1 MEWVYQ
7 PPQRGPTWENIW
19 VQASCSRS
27 YSHQLGCQQGRSH
40 TEGSSEE
47 AAWEQLLR
55 LRPLASLFHTCL
67 QHSAHLELGANP
79 SMLPRLRADS
89 VCIRVCTPLGGW
101 PCSPHPSV
109 GVSTSLQTADPV
121 TQNECPPRSGDRLQS
136 HKPTA
141 QVSGLVIGKLFS
153 PPWSISQTL
162 HSSL

>member
-7 PPQRGPTWENIW
+7 PPQRGPAWENIW

-27 YSHQLGCQQGRSH
+27 YSHQQGCQQGRSH

-79 SMLPRLRADS
+79 SRLPRLRADS
-89 VCIRVCTPLGGW
+89 VCIRVCTPLL
-101 PCSPHPSV
+101 SISLSS
-109 GVSTSLQTADPV
+109 VSTSLQTADPV